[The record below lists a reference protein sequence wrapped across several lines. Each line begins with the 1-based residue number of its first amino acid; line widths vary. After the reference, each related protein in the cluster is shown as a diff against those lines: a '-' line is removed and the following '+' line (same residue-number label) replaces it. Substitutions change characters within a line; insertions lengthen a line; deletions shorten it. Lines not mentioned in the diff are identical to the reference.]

1 MYAYAHAHQIE
12 REVSAAKKKEGR
24 GRAQFV
30 GLWVNG
36 CFTWMSGNK
45 KRERGRQPLGLR
57 VLDHC
62 RSSVAPYSS
71 PKLPSVKG
79 ISPHWATVPSLSPY
93 VFIRPAHNIVTS
105 GQPLPA
111 GCAAP
116 QIPSSLLTGQVG
128 CLVLSLSSSLSRV
141 GHDCIAAVSSSICAI
156 NDP

>member
-1 MYAYAHAHQIE
+1 MGQWLFYVDEWEQ
-12 REVSAAKKKEGR
+12 EV
-24 GRAQFV
+24 
-30 GLWVNG
+30 
-36 CFTWMSGNK
+36 
-45 KRERGRQPLGLR
+45 RERQAAFG
-57 VLDHC
+57 
-62 RSSVAPYSS
+62 
-71 PKLPSVKG
+71 VKG
-79 ISPHWATVPSLSPY
+79 TRPLPFISSSLFFPMRPRNLNFHQSKAFTPHWATGPSLSTY
-93 VFIRPAHNIVTS
+93 IFIRPAHNIVTS